1 MFVLTL
7 LEELFMIRNSLIFH
21 FYVIYDTTEE
31 FSIMF
36 SIWQL
41 HVECRVIQYGDF
53 KVPLTVLTLAWQYRD

>member
-1 MFVLTL
+1 
-7 LEELFMIRNSLIFH
+7 MIRNSLSFH

-53 KVPLTVLTLAWQYRD
+53 KVPFTVLTLAWQYRD